1 MIVLFLNFIQVK
13 ITLSCTLLIIII
25 IIGLHEWAVFEALF
39 NLIQPC
45 LPNQTNKLSQFDM
58 VMMFF
63 LKIRLNLMD
72 EDIAFRYGIHHS
84 TVSQNFYQMLDV
96 IYVRTSLLVQ
106 WPDREVLL
114 LTMPS
119 SFRRMFDSC
128 AVIIDCTEVLIEQPS
143 NLLARAQVWSK
154 YKHQSTVKF
163 LIGITPQGTL
173 SFLSKSYGGCISDE
187 ELFEQS
193 GFIDHL
199 LPGMILMFIATY

>member
-1 MIVLFLNFIQVK
+1 MMIIYYQLVLSQTNRVHSNLLMHVILAQVYRTRIIIVDLAMSYVK
-13 ITLSCTLLIIII
+13 LFENYRITL
-25 IIGLHEWAVFEALF
+25 
-39 NLIQPC
+39 
-45 LPNQTNKLSQFDM
+45 
-58 VMMFF
+58 
-63 LKIRLNLMD
+63 
-72 EDIAFRYGIHHS
+72 
-84 TVSQNFYQMLDV
+84 
-96 IYVRTSLLVQ
+96 
-106 WPDREVLL
+106 
-114 LTMPS
+114 
-119 SFRRMFDSC
+119 
-128 AVIIDCTEVLIEQPS
+128 EQPS